1 MPFFLLPPPFPPAPA
16 QNRRVR
22 RTGGGGGGS
31 RPAGPP
37 LPLPRRAFNGNM
49 AMAAPTGSAAPVA
62 PALCGHLA
70 LLLLLAAPAA
80 HGYSFPQQHT

>member
-1 MPFFLLPPPFPPAPA
+1 
-16 QNRRVR
+16 
-22 RTGGGGGGS
+22 
-31 RPAGPP
+31 
-37 LPLPRRAFNGNM
+37 
-49 AMAAPTGSAAPVA
+49 MAAPTGSAAPVA